1 MMDAK
6 FQFAHEVAGGDG
18 PVQVIDQ
25 AGHERAVHDD
35 WCAVRDVQGPDV
47 LADRVGRLVVMNL
60 PLDLMGAEAE
70 AVGHDAEDDQDG
82 EEIPLAVPDPG
93 RGQGADEE
101 RRYKQAAMGQEVGD
115 GQEIRVHEVD
125 DARCREQQAE
135 DGVDEKTVAEPAPL
149 VTTPFDGCGQE
160 DRQGQPAGQDIRRQ
174 FRIGNAVEDVN
185 QAGPEGKQQQVLF
198 VPQGAGLAEN
208 PVLTE
213 ERRQKARP
221 GHEAGD
227 EDGDEVVPGMEA
239 FVHLRGEAQE
249 VFADEEK
256 IEEIRIPLADEVVPG
271 HGDDQKK
278 EDARHVKEL
287 QEEAR
292 PPAEEGIPKED
303 AKGED
308 DGNQAFRQHAAAH
321 GRVEEKQELLV
332 SRTLEEVKGDEAGV
346 DEKGNGHV
354 EDADGRNNQLQ
365 GRCRQDDGRQEPRTL
380 VVHSPAEEI
389 CQKNITQACKG
400 RQDASCEFLNAEELH
415 RQRRD
420 PVLENGLFE
429 IRHVV
434 EMRRHIIAGKDH
446 FRGHSVITPFIE
458 LNQMIRPDMGQVQKD
473 RRRCQKSQTKTRMMT
488 KSLNHREPPVY
499 ESDLLLL

>member
-47 LADRVGRLVVMNL
+47 LADRVGRLVVMDL

-70 AVGHDAEDDQDG
+70 AIGRDAEDDQDG

-135 DGVDEKTVAEPAPL
+135 EGVDEKTVAEPAPL

-160 DRQGQPAGQDIRRQ
+160 DRQRQPAGQDIRRQ
-174 FRIGNAVEDVN
+174 FRIGNAIEDVN

-198 VPQGAGLAEN
+198 VLQGAGLAEN

-239 FVHLRGEAQE
+239 FVHLGGEAQE
-249 VFADEEK
+249 VLADEEE
-256 IEEIRIPLADEVVPG
+256 IEEVGILLADQVVPG
-271 HGDDQKK
+271 HGDDQEEGDARQVEELEEMARPLAQQGIPE
-278 EDARHVKEL
+278 EDAN
-287 QEEAR
+287 
-292 PPAEEGIPKED
+292 
-303 AKGED
+303 GED
-308 DGNQAFRQHAAAH
+308 DGDEAFREHAEAH
-321 GRVEEKQELLV
+321 GGIEEEQVFLVFRPLKDVERDQ
-332 SRTLEEVKGDEAGV
+332 AGV
-346 DEKGNGHV
+346 DEKGQGHV
-354 EDADGRNNQLQ
+354 HDADRGDDELQ
-365 GRCRQDDGRQEPRTL
+365 R
-380 VVHSPAEEI
+380 
-389 CQKNITQACKG
+389 
-400 RQDASCEFLNAEELH
+400 
-415 RQRRD
+415 
-420 PVLENGLFE
+420 
-429 IRHVV
+429 
-434 EMRRHIIAGKDH
+434 
-446 FRGHSVITPFIE
+446 
-458 LNQMIRPDMGQVQKD
+458 
-473 RRRCQKSQTKTRMMT
+473 
-488 KSLNHREPPVY
+488 
-499 ESDLLLL
+499 

>member
-35 WCAVRDVQGPDV
+35 GCAVRDVQDPDV

-60 PLDLMGAEAE
+60 PLDLMDAEAE

-149 VTTPFDGCGQE
+149 VTTPFEGSGQE
-160 DRQGQPAGQDIRRQ
+160 DRQRQPAGQDIRRQ
-174 FRIGNAVEDVN
+174 FRVGNAVEDVN
-185 QAGPEGKQQQVLF
+185 QAGPEGEQQQVLF

-239 FVHLRGEAQE
+239 FVHLGGEAQE
-249 VFADEEK
+249 VFADEEE
-256 IEEIRIPLADEVVPG
+256 IEEVGILLADQVVPG
-271 HGDDQKK
+271 HGDDQEEGDARQVEELEEKARPFAEQGIPE
-278 EDARHVKEL
+278 EDAN
-287 QEEAR
+287 
-292 PPAEEGIPKED
+292 
-303 AKGED
+303 GED
-308 DGNQAFRQHAAAH
+308 DGDEAFREHAEAH
-321 GRVEEKQELLV
+321 GGIEEEQVFLVFRPLKDVERNQ
-332 SRTLEEVKGDEAGV
+332 AGV
-346 DEKGNGHV
+346 DEKGQGHV
-354 EDADGRNNQLQ
+354 HDADGGDDELQ
-365 GRCRQDDGRQEPRTL
+365 RRRSYDDGGEDPRASAVHGAAQPESQEDVSKTRQ
-380 VVHSPAEEI
+380 
-389 CQKNITQACKG
+389 G
-400 RQDASCEFLNAEELH
+400 RQDAACEFTEAEEFH
-415 RQRRD
+415 GQGRD
-420 PVLENGLFE
+420 PVLENRFLE
-429 IRHVV
+429 IGHIV
-434 EMRRHIIAGKDH
+434 EMGRDVVAGEDH
-446 FRGHSVITPFIE
+446 FHGDPVITPFIE